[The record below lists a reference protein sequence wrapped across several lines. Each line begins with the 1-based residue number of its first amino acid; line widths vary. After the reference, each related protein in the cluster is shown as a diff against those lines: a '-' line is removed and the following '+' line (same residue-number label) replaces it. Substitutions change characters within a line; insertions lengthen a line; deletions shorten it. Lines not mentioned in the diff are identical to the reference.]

1 MPRPE
6 IRQSRHA
13 TNEFLHRYSSRI
25 PDQRL
30 RFRHAFSYH
39 RSSAARVKSQRQ
51 RDRDII
57 LQVAP
62 VLRSVNTKKTM
73 KKPLGIGVTALLF
86 LSVLISR
93 ATPQEKEP
101 LRLVQTIPM
110 PNVKGRI
117 DHMDVDVKSNRL
129 FVAGLENG
137 SVEVADLG
145 AGKWSKS
152 IPGFKKTQGI
162 AYIPSLNKMFVASGD
177 DGMLRVFRADSLEL
191 LDSLKLELGP
201 NRVAF
206 EPNSEILYVGYGGK
220 DAGKDYGQV
229 GIIDAKTDKSLGDI
243 KVEAHPAELLLGKS
257 GETLYVF
264 ISAASK
270 VQVVDTKKRE
280 VLSTWPTSSQRNGD
294 GAFDEKNHRLL
305 LGTRTPPKMMVMDS
319 STGKEVATLPTVEG
333 MDGVYFNEKQK
344 RIYVSGGRDNDVGYI
359 FIYQQKDADHYE
371 AIGKIPTKSG
381 AGTSFWSP
389 ELNRFYIGAPA
400 SDKEEAAILVFEPQP

>member
-1 MPRPE
+1 MRR
-6 IRQSRHA
+6 IFNVFITA
-13 TNEFLHRYSSRI
+13 FLIALVCSA
-25 PDQRL
+25 RL
-30 RFRHAFSYH
+30 
-39 RSSAARVKSQRQ
+39 AAQ
-51 RDRDII
+51 D
-57 LQVAP
+57 
-62 VLRSVNTKKTM
+62 NY
-73 KKPLGIGVTALLF
+73 
-86 LSVLISR
+86 
-93 ATPQEKEP
+93 P

-117 DHMDVDVKSNRL
+117 DHMDVDVKGKRL

-137 SVEVADLG
+137 SLEVVDLA
-145 AGKWSKS
+145 AGKWLKS
-152 IPGFKKTQGI
+152 IPGFKKTQGV
-162 AYIPSLNKMFVASGD
+162 AYVPSLNKVFVASGD
-177 DGMLRVFRADSLEL
+177 DGMLRVFRGDTLEL
-191 LDSLKLELGP
+191 LDSLKLQLGP

-243 KVEAHPAELLLGKS
+243 TVEAHPAELLLDKS

-294 GAFDEKNHRLL
+294 GAFDEKNHRLFI
-305 LGTRTPPKMMVMDS
+305 GTRTPPQMIVLDS
-319 STGKEVATLPTVEG
+319 SSGKEVAALPTVEG

-359 FIYQQKDADHYE
+359 FIYQQKDTDHYE
-371 AIGKIPTKSG
+371 AIGKIPTRSG

-389 ELNRFYIGAPA
+389 QLNRFYVGAPA
-400 SDKEEAAILVFEPQP
+400 SDKQEAAILVFEPQP